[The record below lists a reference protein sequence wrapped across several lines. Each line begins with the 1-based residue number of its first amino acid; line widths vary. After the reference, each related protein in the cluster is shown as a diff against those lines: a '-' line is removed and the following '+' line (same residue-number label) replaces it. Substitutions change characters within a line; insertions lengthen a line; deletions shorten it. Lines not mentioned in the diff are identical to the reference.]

1 MPRILVIALAYTVG
15 ALFIHLCVSLTPLL
29 WVCCAVFLCFVFV
42 RGWTR
47 YLVCIG
53 FGMLW
58 ATVYAQHQLE
68 KRPDRHFL
76 YQPVTAVGVV
86 NSIPIARTTHT
97 QFDFRLHRLTDG
109 TVTSARRSNVRLRW
123 YGDRPILEP
132 GQKWQLQIKIKPV
145 RGYRNVGTHDRELK
159 YFRDHIQATGYV
171 YKAIPLLIG
180 KAESENFV
188 LSLRNR
194 LRLKIQDVLGEKPA
208 LGIILALAIGERSA
222 ISAQQWKIF
231 RMSGIGHLMAISGLH
246 VGLASL
252 FGCLIIRLLWRV
264 GLLSGGRIPRPHLV
278 SAGGLLLGLAY
289 AALAGFPLPA
299 VRALTMLSTYTV
311 VAVLAN
317 RMYRPEVFL
326 GLAMLTVGILN
337 PIDVSSAGFWLS
349 FVAVWVIFRA
359 QKVYR
364 NKFSTVSHDSVG
376 NESARYAVRNY
387 VFTLCVIQ
395 FALFV
400 GLLPVQALYF
410 GNLSLVSPFINL
422 FYVPVFGLLVIP
434 MILSGC
440 FGLLFIN
447 ESIGGGLLAASGW
460 LITWLLKPL
469 SLLTQF
475 NSSTLDLSNN
485 SQLLLVVG
493 VLVGTILYVR
503 KLRIFLIGTM
513 TVILLMG
520 STPTSGLRNHEV
532 QMRVFDIGQ
541 GLAILVQTRDH
552 AMLFDTGPSFGQFST
567 GERVLLPA
575 LRRHGVTRLDRI
587 IVSHVAADHA
597 GGLEAILL
605 NLAVDDILS
614 GEADRLEGS
623 RRCRSG
629 ETWFWNE
636 VEFRILWPVGDA
648 RLSSNDRSC
657 VVQVISGGGRI
668 LLTGDIEAKAE
679 QALVRDYGTELESS
693 VLVVPHHGSNTS
705 STLSFLSAVRAKI
718 AVVSAGSHNRY
729 GHPSP
734 EVIDQYERLGI
745 RLLNTARY
753 GEIIIKSGNRRNT
766 VRTWARHHR
775 RFWHS

>member
-1 MPRILVIALAYTVG
+1 M
-15 ALFIHLCVSLTPLL
+15 
-29 WVCCAVFLCFVFV
+29 
-42 RGWTR
+42 
-47 YLVCIG
+47 
-53 FGMLW
+53 
-58 ATVYAQHQLE
+58 
-68 KRPDRHFL
+68 
-76 YQPVTAVGVV
+76 
-86 NSIPIARTTHT
+86 
-97 QFDFRLHRLTDG
+97 
-109 TVTSARRSNVRLRW
+109 
-123 YGDRPILEP
+123 
-132 GQKWQLQIKIKPV
+132 
-145 RGYRNVGTHDRELK
+145 
-159 YFRDHIQATGYV
+159 YFRDQIQATGYV

-180 KAESENFV
+180 KDESENII

-194 LRLKIQDVLGEKPA
+194 LRLKIQNALGEQSA
-208 LGIILALAIGERSA
+208 LGIILALAIGERSG

-264 GLLSGGRIPRPHLV
+264 GLLSGGRIPRPHPV
-278 SAGGLLLGLAY
+278 SAGGLLFGLVY

-311 VAVLAN
+311 IGVLAN

-359 QKVYR
+359 QKAYR
-364 NKFSTVSHDSVG
+364 KNYSTDSDRPFG
-376 NESARYAVRNY
+376 NGSARYVVRDY

-395 FALFV
+395 LALFV

-422 FYVPVFGLLVIP
+422 FYVPVFGLLVVP

-440 FGLLFIN
+440 FGLLFID
-447 ESIGGGLLAASGW
+447 ESIGGGLLSASGW
-460 LITWLLKPL
+460 LITWLLEPL
-469 SLLTQF
+469 SLLNRF
-475 NSSTLDLSNN
+475 SFSTLDLSVNN
-485 SQLLLVVG
+485 RLLLVVG
-493 VLVGTILYVR
+493 VLVVTIFYVR

-513 TVILLMG
+513 SVILLAG
-520 STPTSGLRNHEV
+520 STLTSDLKNHEV
-532 QMRVFDIGQ
+532 RMRVFDIGQ
-541 GLAILVQTRDH
+541 GLAILIQTRDH
-552 AMLFDTGPSFGQFST
+552 AMLFDAGPSFGQFST

-575 LRRHGVTRLDRI
+575 LKRYGVTRLDRV

-597 GGLEAILL
+597 GGLDAILL
-605 NLAVDDILS
+605 NMVVDDVLS
-614 GEADRLEGS
+614 GEPERLEGS
-623 RRCRSG
+623 RGCHSG

-648 RLSSNDRSC
+648 RLTSNNRSC
-657 VVQVISGGGRI
+657 VVQVITGGGRI
-668 LLTGDIEAKAE
+668 LLTGDIEVKAE

-705 STLSFLSAVRAKI
+705 STLSFLSTVRAKI

-734 EVIDQYERLGI
+734 EVVDRYKRLGI
-745 RLLNTARY
+745 RLLNTAQH
-753 GEIIIKSGNRRNT
+753 GEIIIKSGNRKDT
-766 VRTWARHHR
+766 VRTWARYHR

>member
-1 MPRILVIALAYTVG
+1 M
-15 ALFIHLCVSLTPLL
+15 
-29 WVCCAVFLCFVFV
+29 
-42 RGWTR
+42 
-47 YLVCIG
+47 
-53 FGMLW
+53 
-58 ATVYAQHQLE
+58 
-68 KRPDRHFL
+68 
-76 YQPVTAVGVV
+76 
-86 NSIPIARTTHT
+86 
-97 QFDFRLHRLTDG
+97 
-109 TVTSARRSNVRLRW
+109 
-123 YGDRPILEP
+123 
-132 GQKWQLQIKIKPV
+132 
-145 RGYRNVGTHDRELK
+145 
-159 YFRDHIQATGYV
+159 YFRDQIQATGYV

-180 KAESENFV
+180 KDESENII

-194 LRLKIQDVLGEKPA
+194 LRLKIQSALGEQSA
-208 LGIILALAIGERSA
+208 LGIILALAIGERSG

-278 SAGGLLLGLAY
+278 SAGGLLFGLVY

-311 VAVLAN
+311 IGVLAN

-364 NKFSTVSHDSVG
+364 KNYSTDSDRPFG
-376 NESARYAVRNY
+376 NGSARHVVRDY

-395 FALFV
+395 LALFV

-422 FYVPVFGLLVIP
+422 FYVPVFGLLVVP

-440 FGLLFIN
+440 FGLLFID
-447 ESIGGGLLAASGW
+447 ESIGGGLLSASGW
-460 LITWLLKPL
+460 LITWLLEPL
-469 SLLTQF
+469 SLLNRF
-475 NSSTLDLSNN
+475 SFSTLDLSVNN
-485 SQLLLVVG
+485 QLLLVVG
-493 VLVGTILYVR
+493 VLVVTIFYVR

-513 TVILLMG
+513 SVILLAG
-520 STPTSGLRNHEV
+520 STLTSDLRNHEV
-532 QMRVFDIGQ
+532 RMRVFDIGQ
-541 GLAILVQTRDH
+541 GLAILIQTRDH
-552 AMLFDTGPSFGQFST
+552 AMLFDAGPSFGQFST

-575 LRRHGVTRLDRI
+575 LKRYGVTRLDRV

-597 GGLEAILL
+597 GGLDAILL
-605 NLAVDDILS
+605 NMVVDDVLS
-614 GEADRLEGS
+614 GEPERLEGS
-623 RRCRSG
+623 RGCRSG

-636 VEFRILWPVGDA
+636 IEFRILWPVGDA
-648 RLSSNDRSC
+648 RLTSNNRSC
-657 VVQVISGGGRI
+657 VVQVITGGGRI
-668 LLTGDIEAKAE
+668 LLTGDIEVKAE

-705 STLSFLSAVRAKI
+705 STLSFLSTVRAKI

-734 EVIDQYERLGI
+734 EVVDRYKRLGI
-745 RLLNTARY
+745 RLLNTAQH
-753 GEIIIKSGNRRNT
+753 GEIIIKSGNGKDT
-766 VRTWARHHR
+766 VRTWARYHR

>member
-1 MPRILVIALAYTVG
+1 M
-15 ALFIHLCVSLTPLL
+15 
-29 WVCCAVFLCFVFV
+29 
-42 RGWTR
+42 
-47 YLVCIG
+47 
-53 FGMLW
+53 
-58 ATVYAQHQLE
+58 
-68 KRPDRHFL
+68 
-76 YQPVTAVGVV
+76 
-86 NSIPIARTTHT
+86 
-97 QFDFRLHRLTDG
+97 
-109 TVTSARRSNVRLRW
+109 
-123 YGDRPILEP
+123 
-132 GQKWQLQIKIKPV
+132 
-145 RGYRNVGTHDRELK
+145 
-159 YFRDHIQATGYV
+159 YFRDQIQATGYV
-171 YKAIPLLIG
+171 YKAVPLLIG
-180 KAESENFV
+180 KDESENII

-194 LRLKIQDVLGEKPA
+194 LRLKIQNALGEQSA
-208 LGIILALAIGERSA
+208 LGIILALAIGERSG

-278 SAGGLLLGLAY
+278 SVGGLLFGLVY

-311 VAVLAN
+311 IGVLAN

-359 QKVYR
+359 QKAYR
-364 NKFSTVSHDSVG
+364 KNYSTDSDRPFG
-376 NESARYAVRNY
+376 NGSARYVVRDY

-395 FALFV
+395 LALFV

-422 FYVPVFGLLVIP
+422 FYVPVFGLLVVP

-440 FGLLFIN
+440 FGLLFID
-447 ESIGGGLLAASGW
+447 ESIGGGLLSASGW
-460 LITWLLKPL
+460 LITWLLEPL
-469 SLLTQF
+469 SLLNRF
-475 NSSTLDLSNN
+475 SFSTLDLSVNN
-485 SQLLLVVG
+485 RLLLVVG
-493 VLVGTILYVR
+493 VLVVTIFYVR

-513 TVILLMG
+513 SVILLAG
-520 STPTSGLRNHEV
+520 STLTSDLKNHEV
-532 QMRVFDIGQ
+532 RMRVFDIGQ
-541 GLAILVQTRDH
+541 GLAILIQTRDH
-552 AMLFDTGPSFGQFST
+552 AMLFDAGPSFGQFST

-575 LRRHGVTRLDRI
+575 LKRYGVTRLDRV

-597 GGLEAILL
+597 GGLDAILL
-605 NLAVDDILS
+605 NMVVDDVLS
-614 GEADRLEGS
+614 GEPERLEGS
-623 RRCRSG
+623 RGCHSG

-648 RLSSNDRSC
+648 RLTSNNRSC
-657 VVQVISGGGRI
+657 VVQVITGGGRI
-668 LLTGDIEAKAE
+668 LLTGDIEVKAE

-705 STLSFLSAVRAKI
+705 STLSFLSTVRAKI

-734 EVIDQYERLGI
+734 EVVDRYKRLGI
-745 RLLNTARY
+745 RLLNTAQH
-753 GEIIIKSGNRRNT
+753 GEIIIKSGNRKDT
-766 VRTWARHHR
+766 VRTWARYHR

>member
-1 MPRILVIALAYTVG
+1 MPRIFAIALAYTVG
-15 ALFIHLCVSLTPLL
+15 ALLIHLCATLTAVL
-29 WVCCAVFLCFVFV
+29 WACCIGCLCFVV
-42 RGWTR
+42 AKGWTR
-47 YLVCIG
+47 YLACIG
-53 FGMLW
+53 FGILW
-58 ATVYAQHQLE
+58 ATVYAQYQLE

-86 NSIPIARTTHT
+86 NSIPVVRTTHT
-97 QFDFRLHRLTDG
+97 QFEFRLDRLTSG
-109 TVTSARRSNVRLRW
+109 TVTSDSRSNVRLRW
-123 YGDRPILEP
+123 YGDRPFLEP
-132 GQKWQLQIKIKPV
+132 GQKWQLQIKLKPV
-145 RGYRNVGTHDRELK
+145 RGYRNVGTHDRELM
-159 YFRDHIQATGYV
+159 YFRNQIQATGYV

-180 KAESENFV
+180 KDESENIV

-194 LRLKIQDVLGEKPA
+194 LRLKIQDASVEESA
-208 LGIILALAIGERSA
+208 LGIILALAIGERSG

-246 VGLASL
+246 IGLASL

-278 SAGGLLLGLAY
+278 SAGGLLFGFVY

-311 VAVLAN
+311 IGVLAN

-359 QKVYR
+359 QKMYR
-364 NKFSTVSHDSVG
+364 KNYSTESHRPFG
-376 NESARYAVRNY
+376 NRSARYVVRDY

-395 FALFV
+395 LALFV

-410 GNLSLVSPFINL
+410 GNLSLVSPIINL
-422 FYVPVFGLLVIP
+422 VYVPVFGLLVVP

-440 FGLLFIN
+440 FGLLFIG
-447 ESIGGGLLAASGW
+447 ESIGGGLLSASGW
-460 LITWLLKPL
+460 LITWLLEPL
-469 SLLTQF
+469 NLLNQF
-475 NSSTLDLSNN
+475 SFSTLDLSASN
-485 SQLLLVVG
+485 QLLLVVG
-493 VLVGTILYVR
+493 VLVVTILYVR

-513 TVILLMG
+513 TVILLAG
-520 STPTSGLRNHEV
+520 STLTSDLRNHEV
-532 QMRVFDIGQ
+532 RMRVFDIGQ
-541 GLAILVQTRDH
+541 GLAILIQTRDH
-552 AMLFDTGPSFGQFST
+552 AMLFDAGPSFGQFST

-575 LRRHGVTRLDRI
+575 LRRYGVTRLDRI

-597 GGLEAILL
+597 GGLDAILL
-605 NLAVDDILS
+605 NMVVDDVLS
-614 GEADRLEGS
+614 GEPERLEGS
-623 RRCRSG
+623 RGCRSG
-629 ETWFWNE
+629 ESWFWNE
-636 VEFRILWPVGDA
+636 VEFRILWPIGDA
-648 RLSSNDRSC
+648 RLTSNDRSC
-657 VVQVISGGGRI
+657 VVQVITGGGRI
-668 LLTGDIEAKAE
+668 LLTGDIEVKAE

-705 STLSFLSAVRAKI
+705 STLSFLSTVRAKI

-729 GHPSP
+729 GHPSS
-734 EVIDQYERLGI
+734 EVVDRYRRLGI
-745 RLLNTARY
+745 RLLNTAQH
-753 GEIIIKSGNRRNT
+753 GEIIIKSGNRKDT

>member
-1 MPRILVIALAYTVG
+1 M
-15 ALFIHLCVSLTPLL
+15 
-29 WVCCAVFLCFVFV
+29 
-42 RGWTR
+42 
-47 YLVCIG
+47 
-53 FGMLW
+53 
-58 ATVYAQHQLE
+58 
-68 KRPDRHFL
+68 
-76 YQPVTAVGVV
+76 
-86 NSIPIARTTHT
+86 
-97 QFDFRLHRLTDG
+97 
-109 TVTSARRSNVRLRW
+109 
-123 YGDRPILEP
+123 
-132 GQKWQLQIKIKPV
+132 
-145 RGYRNVGTHDRELK
+145 
-159 YFRDHIQATGYV
+159 YFRDQIQATGYV

-180 KAESENFV
+180 KDESENII

-194 LRLKIQDVLGEKPA
+194 LRLKIQNALGEQSA
-208 LGIILALAIGERSA
+208 LGIILALAIGERSG

-231 RMSGIGHLMAISGLH
+231 RISGIGHLMAISGLH

-278 SAGGLLLGLAY
+278 SAGGLLFGLVY

-311 VAVLAN
+311 IGVLAN

-364 NKFSTVSHDSVG
+364 KNYSTDSDRPFG
-376 NESARYAVRNY
+376 NGSARHVVRDY

-395 FALFV
+395 LALFV

-422 FYVPVFGLLVIP
+422 FYVPVFGLLVVP

-440 FGLLFIN
+440 FGLLFID
-447 ESIGGGLLAASGW
+447 ESIGGGLLSASGW
-460 LITWLLKPL
+460 LITWLLEPL
-469 SLLTQF
+469 SLLNRF
-475 NSSTLDLSNN
+475 SFSTLDLSVNN
-485 SQLLLVVG
+485 QLLLVVG
-493 VLVGTILYVR
+493 VLVVTIFYVR

-513 TVILLMG
+513 SVILLAG
-520 STPTSGLRNHEV
+520 STLTSDLRNHEV
-532 QMRVFDIGQ
+532 RMRVFDIGQ
-541 GLAILVQTRDH
+541 GLAILIQTRDH
-552 AMLFDTGPSFGQFST
+552 AMLFDAGPSFGQFST

-575 LRRHGVTRLDRI
+575 LKRYGVTRLDRV

-597 GGLEAILL
+597 GGLDAILL
-605 NLAVDDILS
+605 NMVVDDVLS
-614 GEADRLEGS
+614 GEPERLEGS
-623 RRCRSG
+623 RGCRSG

-636 VEFRILWPVGDA
+636 IEFRILWPVGDA
-648 RLSSNDRSC
+648 RLTSNNRSC
-657 VVQVISGGGRI
+657 VVQVITGGGRI
-668 LLTGDIEAKAE
+668 LLTGDIEVKAE

-705 STLSFLSAVRAKI
+705 STLSFLSTVRAKI

-734 EVIDQYERLGI
+734 EVVDRYKRLGI
-745 RLLNTARY
+745 RLLNTAQH
-753 GEIIIKSGNRRNT
+753 GEIIIKSGNGKDT
-766 VRTWARHHR
+766 VRTWARYHR

>member
-1 MPRILVIALAYTVG
+1 
-15 ALFIHLCVSLTPLL
+15 
-29 WVCCAVFLCFVFV
+29 
-42 RGWTR
+42 
-47 YLVCIG
+47 
-53 FGMLW
+53 
-58 ATVYAQHQLE
+58 
-68 KRPDRHFL
+68 
-76 YQPVTAVGVV
+76 
-86 NSIPIARTTHT
+86 
-97 QFDFRLHRLTDG
+97 
-109 TVTSARRSNVRLRW
+109 
-123 YGDRPILEP
+123 
-132 GQKWQLQIKIKPV
+132 
-145 RGYRNVGTHDRELK
+145 
-159 YFRDHIQATGYV
+159 
-171 YKAIPLLIG
+171 
-180 KAESENFV
+180 
-188 LSLRNR
+188 
-194 LRLKIQDVLGEKPA
+194 LGEQSA
-208 LGIILALAIGERSA
+208 LGIILALAIGERSG

-278 SAGGLLLGLAY
+278 SAGGLLFGLVY

-311 VAVLAN
+311 IGVLAN

-364 NKFSTVSHDSVG
+364 KNYSTDSDRPSG
-376 NESARYAVRNY
+376 NGSARYVVRDY

-395 FALFV
+395 LALFV

-422 FYVPVFGLLVIP
+422 FYVPVFGLLVVP

-440 FGLLFIN
+440 FGLLFID
-447 ESIGGGLLAASGW
+447 ESIGGGLLSASGW
-460 LITWLLKPL
+460 LITWLLEPL
-469 SLLTQF
+469 SLLNRF
-475 NSSTLDLSNN
+475 SFSTLDLSVNN
-485 SQLLLVVG
+485 QLLLVVG
-493 VLVGTILYVR
+493 VLVVTIFYVR

-513 TVILLMG
+513 SVILLAG
-520 STPTSGLRNHEV
+520 STLTSDLRNHEV
-532 QMRVFDIGQ
+532 RMRVFDIGQ
-541 GLAILVQTRDH
+541 GLAILIQTRDH
-552 AMLFDTGPSFGQFST
+552 AMLFDAGPSFGQFST

-575 LRRHGVTRLDRI
+575 LKRYGVTRLDRV

-597 GGLEAILL
+597 GGLDAILL
-605 NLAVDDILS
+605 NMVVDDVLS
-614 GEADRLEGS
+614 GEPERLEGS
-623 RRCRSG
+623 RGCHSG

-648 RLSSNDRSC
+648 RLTSNNRSC
-657 VVQVISGGGRI
+657 VVQVITGGGRI
-668 LLTGDIEAKAE
+668 LLTGDIEVKAE

-705 STLSFLSAVRAKI
+705 STLSFLSTVRAKI

-734 EVIDQYERLGI
+734 EVVDRYKRLGI
-745 RLLNTARY
+745 RLLNTAQH
-753 GEIIIKSGNRRNT
+753 GEIIIKSGNRKDT
-766 VRTWARHHR
+766 VRTWARYYR

>member
-1 MPRILVIALAYTVG
+1 M
-15 ALFIHLCVSLTPLL
+15 
-29 WVCCAVFLCFVFV
+29 
-42 RGWTR
+42 
-47 YLVCIG
+47 
-53 FGMLW
+53 
-58 ATVYAQHQLE
+58 
-68 KRPDRHFL
+68 
-76 YQPVTAVGVV
+76 
-86 NSIPIARTTHT
+86 
-97 QFDFRLHRLTDG
+97 
-109 TVTSARRSNVRLRW
+109 
-123 YGDRPILEP
+123 
-132 GQKWQLQIKIKPV
+132 
-145 RGYRNVGTHDRELK
+145 
-159 YFRDHIQATGYV
+159 YFRDQIQATGYV

-180 KAESENFV
+180 KDESENII

-194 LRLKIQDVLGEKPA
+194 LRLKIQSALGEQSA
-208 LGIILALAIGERSA
+208 LGIILALAIGERSD

-278 SAGGLLLGLAY
+278 SAGGLLFGLVY

-311 VAVLAN
+311 IGVLAN

-364 NKFSTVSHDSVG
+364 KNYSTDSDRPSG
-376 NESARYAVRNY
+376 NGSARYVVRDY

-395 FALFV
+395 LALFV
-400 GLLPVQALYF
+400 GLMPVQALYF

-422 FYVPVFGLLVIP
+422 FYVPVFGLLVVP

-440 FGLLFIN
+440 FGLLFID
-447 ESIGGGLLAASGW
+447 ESIGGGLLSASGW
-460 LITWLLKPL
+460 LITWLLEPL
-469 SLLTQF
+469 SLLNRF
-475 NSSTLDLSNN
+475 SFSTLDLSVNN
-485 SQLLLVVG
+485 QLLLVVG
-493 VLVGTILYVR
+493 VLVVTIFYVR

-513 TVILLMG
+513 SVILLAG
-520 STPTSGLRNHEV
+520 STLTSDLRNHEV
-532 QMRVFDIGQ
+532 RMRVFDIGQ
-541 GLAILVQTRDH
+541 GLAILIQTRDH
-552 AMLFDTGPSFGQFST
+552 AMLFDAGPSFGQFST

-575 LRRHGVTRLDRI
+575 LKRYGVTRLDRV

-597 GGLEAILL
+597 GGLDAILL
-605 NLAVDDILS
+605 NMVVDDVLS
-614 GEADRLEGS
+614 GEPERLEGS
-623 RRCRSG
+623 RGCHSG

-648 RLSSNDRSC
+648 RLTSNNRSC
-657 VVQVISGGGRI
+657 VVQVITGGGRI
-668 LLTGDIEAKAE
+668 LLTGDIEVKAE

-705 STLSFLSAVRAKI
+705 STLSFLSTVRAKI

-734 EVIDQYERLGI
+734 EVVDRYKRLGI
-745 RLLNTARY
+745 RLLNTAQH
-753 GEIIIKSGNRRNT
+753 GEIIIKSGNRKDT
-766 VRTWARHHR
+766 VRTWARYYR

>member
-1 MPRILVIALAYTVG
+1 M
-15 ALFIHLCVSLTPLL
+15 
-29 WVCCAVFLCFVFV
+29 
-42 RGWTR
+42 
-47 YLVCIG
+47 
-53 FGMLW
+53 
-58 ATVYAQHQLE
+58 
-68 KRPDRHFL
+68 
-76 YQPVTAVGVV
+76 
-86 NSIPIARTTHT
+86 
-97 QFDFRLHRLTDG
+97 
-109 TVTSARRSNVRLRW
+109 
-123 YGDRPILEP
+123 
-132 GQKWQLQIKIKPV
+132 
-145 RGYRNVGTHDRELK
+145 
-159 YFRDHIQATGYV
+159 YFRDQIQATGYV

-180 KAESENFV
+180 KDESENII
-188 LSLRNR
+188 LSLRHR
-194 LRLKIQDVLGEKPA
+194 LRLKIQNALGEQSA
-208 LGIILALAIGERSA
+208 LGIILALAIGERSG

-278 SAGGLLLGLAY
+278 SAGGLLFGLVY

-311 VAVLAN
+311 IGVLAN

-364 NKFSTVSHDSVG
+364 KNYSTDSDRPFG
-376 NESARYAVRNY
+376 NGSARHVVRDY

-395 FALFV
+395 LALFV

-422 FYVPVFGLLVIP
+422 FYVPVFGLLVVP

-440 FGLLFIN
+440 FGLLFID
-447 ESIGGGLLAASGW
+447 ESIGGGLLSASGW
-460 LITWLLKPL
+460 LITWLLEPL
-469 SLLTQF
+469 SLLNRF
-475 NSSTLDLSNN
+475 SFSTLDLSVNN
-485 SQLLLVVG
+485 QLLLVVG
-493 VLVGTILYVR
+493 VLVVTIFYVR

-513 TVILLMG
+513 SVILLAG
-520 STPTSGLRNHEV
+520 STLTSDLRNHEV
-532 QMRVFDIGQ
+532 RMRVFDIGQ
-541 GLAILVQTRDH
+541 GLAILIQTRDH
-552 AMLFDTGPSFGQFST
+552 AMLFDAGPSFGQFST

-575 LRRHGVTRLDRI
+575 LKRYGVTRLDRV

-597 GGLEAILL
+597 GGLDAILL
-605 NLAVDDILS
+605 NMVVDDVLS
-614 GEADRLEGS
+614 GEPERLEGS
-623 RRCRSG
+623 RGCRSG

-636 VEFRILWPVGDA
+636 IEFRILWPVGDA
-648 RLSSNDRSC
+648 RLTSNNRSC
-657 VVQVISGGGRI
+657 VVQVITGGGRI
-668 LLTGDIEAKAE
+668 LLTGDIEVKAE

-705 STLSFLSAVRAKI
+705 STLSFLSTVRAKI

-734 EVIDQYERLGI
+734 EVVDRYKRLGI
-745 RLLNTARY
+745 RLLNTAQH
-753 GEIIIKSGNRRNT
+753 GEIIIKSGNGKDT
-766 VRTWARHHR
+766 VRTWARYHR

>member
-1 MPRILVIALAYTVG
+1 
-15 ALFIHLCVSLTPLL
+15 
-29 WVCCAVFLCFVFV
+29 
-42 RGWTR
+42 
-47 YLVCIG
+47 
-53 FGMLW
+53 MLW
-58 ATVYAQHQLE
+58 ASVYAQYQLE

-86 NSIPIARTTHT
+86 NSIPVVRTTHT
-97 QFDFRLHRLTDG
+97 QFDFRLHQLIAG

-132 GQKWQLQIKIKPV
+132 GQKWQLQIKLKPV
-145 RGYRNVGTHDRELK
+145 RGYRNVGTHDRELM
-159 YFRDHIQATGYV
+159 YFREHIQATGYV
-171 YKAIPLLIG
+171 YKAVPLLIG
-180 KAESENFV
+180 KAESENFI

-194 LRLKIQDVLGEKPA
+194 LRLKIQDALGEKPA

-222 ISAQQWKIF
+222 ISTQQWKTF
-231 RMSGIGHLMAISGLH
+231 RISGIGHLMAISGLH

-278 SAGGLLLGLAY
+278 SVGGLLLGFSY

-299 VRALTMLSTYTV
+299 VRALTMLATYTV
-311 VAVLAN
+311 LGVLAN

-337 PIDVSSAGFWLS
+337 PIDVGSAGFWLS

-364 NKFSTVSHDSVG
+364 KKISTVSHYSVG
-376 NESARYAVRNY
+376 DKSVGYTVRNY

-410 GNLSLVSPFINL
+410 GSVSLVSPFINL
-422 FYVPVFGLLVIP
+422 FYVPVFGLLVVP

-440 FGLLFIN
+440 FGLLFIGG
-447 ESIGGGLLAASGW
+447 SIGGGLLAASGW
-460 LITWLLKPL
+460 MITWLLKPL
-469 SLLTQF
+469 SLLDQF
-475 NSSTLDLSNN
+475 SFSTLDVSNN
-485 SQLLLVVG
+485 NQLLLVVG

-503 KLRIFLIGTM
+503 KLRVLLIGTV
-513 TVILLMG
+513 TVILLVG
-520 STPTSGLRNHEV
+520 STPTSGIKNHEV
-532 QMRVFDIGQ
+532 RMRVFDIGQ

-552 AMLFDTGPSFGQFST
+552 AMLFDTGPKFGQFST

-587 IVSHVAADHA
+587 IVSHAAADHA
-597 GGLEAILL
+597 GGLDAILL
-605 NLAVDDILS
+605 NLPVDDVLS
-614 GEADRLEGS
+614 GESDRLEGS

-636 VEFRILWPVGDA
+636 VEFRILWPVGDD
-648 RLSSNDRSC
+648 RLSSNDSSC
-657 VVQVISGGGRI
+657 VVQIISGGGRI

-679 QALVRDYGTELESS
+679 QALVRAYGTELESS

-705 STLSFLSAVRAKI
+705 STQSFLAAVGAKI

-745 RLLNTARY
+745 RLLNTAQH

-766 VRTWARHHR
+766 VRTWVRHYR

>member
-1 MPRILVIALAYTVG
+1 M
-15 ALFIHLCVSLTPLL
+15 
-29 WVCCAVFLCFVFV
+29 
-42 RGWTR
+42 
-47 YLVCIG
+47 
-53 FGMLW
+53 
-58 ATVYAQHQLE
+58 
-68 KRPDRHFL
+68 
-76 YQPVTAVGVV
+76 
-86 NSIPIARTTHT
+86 
-97 QFDFRLHRLTDG
+97 
-109 TVTSARRSNVRLRW
+109 
-123 YGDRPILEP
+123 
-132 GQKWQLQIKIKPV
+132 
-145 RGYRNVGTHDRELK
+145 
-159 YFRDHIQATGYV
+159 YFRDQIQATGYV

-180 KAESENFV
+180 KDESENII

-194 LRLKIQDVLGEKPA
+194 LRLKIQNALGEQSA
-208 LGIILALAIGERSA
+208 LGIILALAIGERSG

-278 SAGGLLLGLAY
+278 SAGGLLFGLVY

-311 VAVLAN
+311 IGVLAN

-359 QKVYR
+359 QKAYR
-364 NKFSTVSHDSVG
+364 KNYSTDSDRPFG
-376 NESARYAVRNY
+376 NGSARYVVRDY

-395 FALFV
+395 LALFV

-422 FYVPVFGLLVIP
+422 FYVPVFGLLVVP

-440 FGLLFIN
+440 FGLLFID
-447 ESIGGGLLAASGW
+447 ESIGGGLLSASGW
-460 LITWLLKPL
+460 LITWLLEPL
-469 SLLTQF
+469 SLLNRF
-475 NSSTLDLSNN
+475 SFSTLDLSVNN
-485 SQLLLVVG
+485 RLLLVVG
-493 VLVGTILYVR
+493 VLVVTIFYVR

-513 TVILLMG
+513 SVILLAG
-520 STPTSGLRNHEV
+520 STLTSDLKNHEV
-532 QMRVFDIGQ
+532 RMRVFDIGQ
-541 GLAILVQTRDH
+541 GLAILIQTRDH
-552 AMLFDTGPSFGQFST
+552 AMLFDAGPSFGQFST

-575 LRRHGVTRLDRI
+575 LKRYGVTRLDRV

-597 GGLEAILL
+597 GGLDAILL
-605 NLAVDDILS
+605 NMVVDDVLS
-614 GEADRLEGS
+614 GEPERLEGS
-623 RRCRSG
+623 RGCHSG

-648 RLSSNDRSC
+648 RLTSNNRSC
-657 VVQVISGGGRI
+657 VVQVITGGGRI
-668 LLTGDIEAKAE
+668 LLTGDIEVKAE

-705 STLSFLSAVRAKI
+705 STLSFLSTVRAKI

-734 EVIDQYERLGI
+734 EVVDRYKRLGI
-745 RLLNTARY
+745 RLLNTAQH
-753 GEIIIKSGNRRNT
+753 GEIIIKSGNRKDT
-766 VRTWARHHR
+766 VRTWARYHR

>member
-1 MPRILVIALAYTVG
+1 M
-15 ALFIHLCVSLTPLL
+15 
-29 WVCCAVFLCFVFV
+29 
-42 RGWTR
+42 
-47 YLVCIG
+47 
-53 FGMLW
+53 
-58 ATVYAQHQLE
+58 
-68 KRPDRHFL
+68 
-76 YQPVTAVGVV
+76 
-86 NSIPIARTTHT
+86 
-97 QFDFRLHRLTDG
+97 
-109 TVTSARRSNVRLRW
+109 
-123 YGDRPILEP
+123 
-132 GQKWQLQIKIKPV
+132 
-145 RGYRNVGTHDRELK
+145 
-159 YFRDHIQATGYV
+159 YFRDQIQATGYV

-180 KAESENFV
+180 KDESENII

-194 LRLKIQDVLGEKPA
+194 LRLKIQNALGEQSA
-208 LGIILALAIGERSA
+208 LGIILALAIGERSG

-278 SAGGLLLGLAY
+278 SAGGLLFGLVY

-311 VAVLAN
+311 IGVLAN

-364 NKFSTVSHDSVG
+364 KNYSTDSDRPFG
-376 NESARYAVRNY
+376 NGSARHVVRDY
-387 VFTLCVIQ
+387 VYTLCVIQ
-395 FALFV
+395 LALFV

-422 FYVPVFGLLVIP
+422 FYVPVFGLLVVP

-440 FGLLFIN
+440 FGLLFID
-447 ESIGGGLLAASGW
+447 ESIGGGLLSASGW
-460 LITWLLKPL
+460 LITWLLEPL
-469 SLLTQF
+469 SLLNRF
-475 NSSTLDLSNN
+475 SFSTLDLSVNN
-485 SQLLLVVG
+485 QLLLVVG
-493 VLVGTILYVR
+493 VLVVTIFYVR

-513 TVILLMG
+513 SVILLAG
-520 STPTSGLRNHEV
+520 STLTSDLRNHEV
-532 QMRVFDIGQ
+532 RMRVFDIGQ
-541 GLAILVQTRDH
+541 GLAILIQTRDH
-552 AMLFDTGPSFGQFST
+552 AMLFDAGPSFGQFST

-575 LRRHGVTRLDRI
+575 LKRYGVTRLDRV

-597 GGLEAILL
+597 GGLDAILL
-605 NLAVDDILS
+605 NMVVDDVLS
-614 GEADRLEGS
+614 GEPERLEGS
-623 RRCRSG
+623 RGCRSG

-636 VEFRILWPVGDA
+636 IEFRILWPVGDA
-648 RLSSNDRSC
+648 RLTSNNRSC
-657 VVQVISGGGRI
+657 VVQVITGGGRI
-668 LLTGDIEAKAE
+668 LLTGDIEVKAE

-705 STLSFLSAVRAKI
+705 STLSFLSTVRAKI

-734 EVIDQYERLGI
+734 EVVDRYKRLGI
-745 RLLNTARY
+745 RLLNTAQH
-753 GEIIIKSGNRRNT
+753 GEIIIKSGNGKDT
-766 VRTWARHHR
+766 VRTWARYHR

>member
-1 MPRILVIALAYTVG
+1 M
-15 ALFIHLCVSLTPLL
+15 
-29 WVCCAVFLCFVFV
+29 
-42 RGWTR
+42 
-47 YLVCIG
+47 
-53 FGMLW
+53 
-58 ATVYAQHQLE
+58 
-68 KRPDRHFL
+68 
-76 YQPVTAVGVV
+76 
-86 NSIPIARTTHT
+86 
-97 QFDFRLHRLTDG
+97 
-109 TVTSARRSNVRLRW
+109 
-123 YGDRPILEP
+123 
-132 GQKWQLQIKIKPV
+132 
-145 RGYRNVGTHDRELK
+145 
-159 YFRDHIQATGYV
+159 YFRDQIQATGYV

-180 KAESENFV
+180 KDESENII

-194 LRLKIQDVLGEKPA
+194 LRLKIQNALGEQSA
-208 LGIILALAIGERSA
+208 LGIILALAIGERSG

-231 RMSGIGHLMAISGLH
+231 RISGIGHLMAISGLH

-278 SAGGLLLGLAY
+278 SAGGLLFGLVY

-311 VAVLAN
+311 IGVLAN

-364 NKFSTVSHDSVG
+364 KNYSTDSDRPFG
-376 NESARYAVRNY
+376 NGSARHVVRDY

-395 FALFV
+395 LALFV

-422 FYVPVFGLLVIP
+422 FYVPVFGLLVVP

-440 FGLLFIN
+440 FGLLFID
-447 ESIGGGLLAASGW
+447 ESIGGGLLSASGW
-460 LITWLLKPL
+460 LITWLLEPL
-469 SLLTQF
+469 SLLNRF
-475 NSSTLDLSNN
+475 SFSTLDLSVNN
-485 SQLLLVVG
+485 QLLLVVG
-493 VLVGTILYVR
+493 VLVVTIFYVR

-513 TVILLMG
+513 SVILLAG
-520 STPTSGLRNHEV
+520 STLTSDLRNHEV
-532 QMRVFDIGQ
+532 RMRVFDIGQ
-541 GLAILVQTRDH
+541 GLAILIQTRDH
-552 AMLFDTGPSFGQFST
+552 AMLFDAGPSFGQFST

-575 LRRHGVTRLDRI
+575 LKRYGVTRLDRV

-597 GGLEAILL
+597 GGLDAILL
-605 NLAVDDILS
+605 NMVVDDVLS
-614 GEADRLEGS
+614 GEPERLEGS
-623 RRCRSG
+623 RGCRSG

-636 VEFRILWPVGDA
+636 IEFRILWPVGDA
-648 RLSSNDRSC
+648 RLTSNNRSC
-657 VVQVISGGGRI
+657 VVQVITGGGRI
-668 LLTGDIEAKAE
+668 LLTGDIEVKAE

-705 STLSFLSAVRAKI
+705 STLSFLSTVRAKI

-734 EVIDQYERLGI
+734 EVVDRYKRLGI
-745 RLLNTARY
+745 RLRNTAQH
-753 GEIIIKSGNRRNT
+753 GEIIIKSGNRKDT
-766 VRTWARHHR
+766 VRTWARYHR

>member
-1 MPRILVIALAYTVG
+1 M
-15 ALFIHLCVSLTPLL
+15 
-29 WVCCAVFLCFVFV
+29 
-42 RGWTR
+42 
-47 YLVCIG
+47 
-53 FGMLW
+53 
-58 ATVYAQHQLE
+58 
-68 KRPDRHFL
+68 
-76 YQPVTAVGVV
+76 
-86 NSIPIARTTHT
+86 
-97 QFDFRLHRLTDG
+97 
-109 TVTSARRSNVRLRW
+109 
-123 YGDRPILEP
+123 
-132 GQKWQLQIKIKPV
+132 
-145 RGYRNVGTHDRELK
+145 
-159 YFRDHIQATGYV
+159 YFRDQIQATGYV

-180 KAESENFV
+180 KDESENII

-194 LRLKIQDVLGEKPA
+194 LRLKIQNALGEQSA
-208 LGIILALAIGERSA
+208 LGIILALAIGERSG

-231 RMSGIGHLMAISGLH
+231 RISGIGHLMAISGLH

-278 SAGGLLLGLAY
+278 SAGGLLFGLVY

-311 VAVLAN
+311 IGVLAN

-364 NKFSTVSHDSVG
+364 KNYSTDSDRPFG
-376 NESARYAVRNY
+376 NGSARHVVRDY

-395 FALFV
+395 LALFV

-422 FYVPVFGLLVIP
+422 FYVPVFGLLVVP

-440 FGLLFIN
+440 FGLLFID
-447 ESIGGGLLAASGW
+447 ESIGGGLLSASGW
-460 LITWLLKPL
+460 LITWLLEPL
-469 SLLTQF
+469 SLLNRF
-475 NSSTLDLSNN
+475 SFSTLDLSVNN
-485 SQLLLVVG
+485 QLLLVVG
-493 VLVGTILYVR
+493 VLVVTIFYVR

-513 TVILLMG
+513 SVILLAG
-520 STPTSGLRNHEV
+520 STLTSDLRNHEV
-532 QMRVFDIGQ
+532 RMRVFDIGQ
-541 GLAILVQTRDH
+541 GLAILIQTRDH
-552 AMLFDTGPSFGQFST
+552 AMLFDAGPSFGQFST

-575 LRRHGVTRLDRI
+575 LKRYGVTRLDRV

-597 GGLEAILL
+597 GGLDAILL
-605 NLAVDDILS
+605 NMVVDDVLS
-614 GEADRLEGS
+614 GEPERLEGS
-623 RRCRSG
+623 RGCRSG

-636 VEFRILWPVGDA
+636 IEFRILWPVGDA
-648 RLSSNDRSC
+648 RLTSNNRSC
-657 VVQVISGGGRI
+657 VVQVITGGGRI
-668 LLTGDIEAKAE
+668 LLTGDIEVKAE

-705 STLSFLSAVRAKI
+705 STLYFLSTVRAQI

-734 EVIDQYERLGI
+734 EVVDRYKRLGI
-745 RLLNTARY
+745 RLLNTAQH
-753 GEIIIKSGNRRNT
+753 GEIIIKSGNRKDT
-766 VRTWARHHR
+766 VRTWARYHR